1 MRFPLLLILA
11 VLGLFALGACCSE
24 CEEALAA
31 PAATTEAN
39 ACCGGDCGVPEGYCC
54 CESHCGGQCDED
66 LPIWK
71 GGESS

>member
-1 MRFPLLLILA
+1 MNLLIDLIGPEKLT
-11 VLGLFALGACCSE
+11 VLLGVGMFSFVVITMVGI
-24 CEEALAA
+24 LL
-31 PAATTEAN
+31 AN